1 MLVIIP
7 WCVKNFFSEHFPLF
21 YHLIANLK
29 TSANSSQYWDNRLA
43 ETWDAEGRNWPT
55 KSSLIKSLTNPTD
68 RVLDI
73 ACGNGSILRYL
84 KSQGYQQLHGLEISY
99 YAINRLKA
107 EGIQMYYAKLPNIPL
122 GDETFDV
129 VIASQVLEHIIRR
142 RHFLKEI
149 RRILKPDGRAF
160 IFVPDDC
167 LGPIDEK
174 EHVIKYNRHT
184 LKHLLSRYFLVEV
197 LESIKDINYEMRVL
211 YALVKKR

>member
-1 MLVIIP
+1 MQIIIP
-7 WCVKNFFSEHFPLF
+7 WRVKKFFSDHFPLF

-43 ETWDAEGRNWPT
+43 ETWDAESRNWPT
-55 KSSLIKSLTNPTD
+55 KSSLIESLTNPID
-68 RVLDI
+68 RILDI

-84 KSQGYQQLHGLEISY
+84 KARGYQQLYGLEISY

-167 LGPIDEK
+167 LGPIDEN
-174 EHVIKYNRHT
+174 EHVIKYNRHS
-184 LKHLLSRYFLVEV
+184 LKHLLSRYFFVEA